1 MKIVRSEEEIRRVLE
16 WANNNPVYAEYGDR
30 SYEMGV
36 KDVLD
41 WIIGD
46 TDVAPDEC

>member
-1 MKIVRSEEEIRRVLE
+1 MKIVRSEEEVRRVLE
-16 WANNNPVYAEYGDR
+16 WTNNPVYAEYGDR

-36 KDVLD
+36 KDALD

>member
-16 WANNNPVYAEYGDR
+16 WANSIPVYAEYGDR

>member
-1 MKIVRSEEEIRRVLE
+1 MKIVRSEEEIRRVLK
-16 WANNNPVYAEYGDR
+16 WANNGLIYAEYGDR

-46 TDVAPDEC
+46 SDVAPDEC